1 MEGRLTKKER
11 KEQKRLDSAYKM
23 EEKPKK
29 AKFIIIF
36 LVCALFLAF
45 GAFAIYTSKMS
56 QNKRASASVSFLPSG
71 WVTGNAK
78 SSVTVTEFGD
88 FQCPACFTFETTMRK
103 IRSEYGN
110 KIKIVYKHFPLKQAH
125 PNAIPSAIAA
135 EAAGK
140 QGKFW
145 EFHDL
150 LYDNQNV
157 WAGLPDPT
165 TEFIK
170 YAEKLKLDTDLFKKE
185 LGNSK
190 HEEVITAQEDEG
202 IKIGVN
208 ATPTVYVN
216 GMYMGVPSYEDLKK
230 KIDDALGASKK

>member
-11 KEQKRLDSAYKM
+11 KEQKRLHIANKM
-23 EEKPKK
+23 EEKPQKT
-29 AKFIIIF
+29 KFIIIF
-36 LVCALFLAF
+36 LVCVLFLALSAF
-45 GAFAIYTSKMS
+45 GIYTIKMS
-56 QNKRASASVSFLPSG
+56 KNKRASASVSFLPSG
-71 WVTGNAK
+71 WVTGNTK

-88 FQCPACFTFETTMRK
+88 FQCPACFTFETTMRR

-110 KIKIVYKHFPLKQAH
+110 KVKIVYKHFPLRQAH
-125 PNAIPSAIAA
+125 PNALPSAIAA

-150 LYDNQNV
+150 LYDNQNI
-157 WAGLPDPT
+157 WAGLSDPNS
-165 TEFIK
+165 EFIK
-170 YAEKLKLDTDLFKKE
+170 YAEKLKLDTTMFKKE

-190 HEEVITAQEDEG
+190 HKEAISAQEDEG

-230 KIDDALGASKK
+230 KIDDALAASKK